1 MPMTFGRAR
10 EVLAQYAGKGGLCA
24 SEPKVAL
31 FVHEVLQYLL
41 YNQAFGNQRKFC
53 FVAEKGCIVIPYE
66 LEVPMKVRVDGA
78 AGTVWNRWYEFYHD
92 NDLADCIL
100 AARALIEEPNTV
112 PTVYDVPLGAW
123 RIGVIGTCKEAETA
137 QIIIKGLDLT
147 GKPVYAGHRGETTS
161 GELLSIKNN
170 ELTYSVISFSQV
182 TEVVKTITRG
192 YVKLYAVNP
201 QTKEK
206 VFLSEYAPSEETPQY
221 RKFKIV
227 SPCEHRYAKVSILGR
242 IRLKENYADS
252 DLIPFD
258 NIHALTLA
266 AQKVNAEATGDVQ
279 IAQYK
284 GQAVADMVNKEQDFK
299 KTTTGQPIEISGP
312 TVGGSIANIYGSF
325 GRAGGWGFGRGR

>member
-1 MPMTFGRAR
+1 MTFGRAR

-24 SEPKVAL
+24 SERRVAL

-53 FVAEKGCIVIPYE
+53 FVAEKGCVVIPYE
-66 LEVPMKVRVDGA
+66 LEVPLKVRIDGA
-78 AGTVWNRWYEFYHD
+78 AGTVWNRWYEFYHETD
-92 NDLADCIL
+92 MADCVL

-112 PTVYDVPLGAW
+112 PTVYEVPMGAW

-137 QIIIKGLDLT
+137 QIIIKGLDIT
-147 GKPVYAGHRGETTS
+147 GKPVYAGDRGMTTS
-161 GELLSIKNN
+161 GEM
-170 ELTYSVISFSQV
+170 LTISNDKLRYTVIPFGQI
-182 TEVVKTITRG
+182 TEVVKTVTRG
-192 YVKLYAVNP
+192 YVKLFAVNP
-201 QTKEK
+201 QTNEK

-221 RKFKIV
+221 RKLKIV
-227 SPCEHRYAKVSILGR
+227 SPCDHRYAKVSILGR

-266 AQKVNAEATGDVQ
+266 GQKVNAEATGNVQ
-279 IAQYK
+279 VAAYK

-299 KTTTGQPIEISGP
+299 KTTTGQPVEISGP
-312 TVGGSIANIYGSF
+312 TVGGSIMNIF
-325 GRAGGWGFGRGR
+325 GGAVPGWGFFGRGR

>member
-24 SEPKVAL
+24 NEKKVAL

-41 YNQAFGNQRKFC
+41 YNQAFGNQRKYC
-53 FVAEKGCIVIPYE
+53 FVAEKGCVVVPYE
-66 LEVPMKVRVDGA
+66 LEVPLKVRIDGS
-78 AGTVWNRWYEFYHD
+78 AGTVWNRWYEFYHE
-92 NDLADCIL
+92 NDLNNCVL
-100 AARALIEEPNTV
+100 AANALVEEPNSV
-112 PTVYDVPLGAW
+112 PTVYEVPFGAW

-137 QIIIKGLDLT
+137 QIIIKGLDIT
-147 GKPVYAGHRGETTS
+147 GKPVMAGHNGITTS

-170 ELTYSVISFSQV
+170 ELTYTVIPFASI

-192 YVKLYAVNP
+192 YVKLFAVNP
-201 QTKEK
+201 QTKERI
-206 VFLSEYAPSEETPQY
+206 FLSEYGPSEETPQY

-227 SPCEHRYAKVSILGR
+227 SPCGHEYARVSILGR

-266 AQKVNAEATGDVQ
+266 AQKVNAEATGNVQ
-279 IAQYK
+279 IAAYK
-284 GQAVADMVNKEQDFK
+284 DQAVTQQLNNEQDFK
-299 KTTTGQPIEISGP
+299 KTTTGQPVEISGP
-312 TVGGSIANIYGSF
+312 TVGASIMNIYGSS
-325 GRAGGWGFGRGR
+325 GGGWGFYGRGR